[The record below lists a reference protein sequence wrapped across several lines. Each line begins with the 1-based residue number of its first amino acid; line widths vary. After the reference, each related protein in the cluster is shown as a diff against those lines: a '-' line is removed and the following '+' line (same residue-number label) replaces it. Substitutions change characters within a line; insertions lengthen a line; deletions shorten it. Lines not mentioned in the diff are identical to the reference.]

1 MYHVPCPCAVYRV
14 HVPCP
19 CAVPMS
25 MSMFRVPWRRRQRL
39 ISCYH
44 PYPYPYPYPY
54 PHPYPHP

>member
-39 ISCYH
+39 ICCYH

-54 PHPYPHP
+54 PHP